1 MISLITPGG
10 FMSQTSL
17 ARHGHTLIL
26 AMLAAALSSQAMAAD
41 APPPIKP
48 GLWEMVNE
56 AQQLNG
62 QAMPDYT
69 AQMAQAMKD
78 MPPHMRKQMEAQM
91 KSHGVQMAPGAGGNM
106 AMRMCLTPEMLSQNR
121 WQKSDDNC
129 KSEIVSRSGST
140 WKWKVTCPQGK
151 GDGTT
156 TFTSNEA
163 YSTQMHMTMV
173 QDGRPQNMTMKHRAK
188 WLGADC
194 GAVKPVSPPPAPQK

>member
-1 MISLITPGG
+1 MFKDS
-10 FMSQTSL
+10 S
-17 ARHGHTLIL
+17 ARHGRSL
-26 AMLAAALSSQAMAAD
+26 ALATALAATLTTHAVAAD

-48 GLWEMVNE
+48 GLWEVVNE
-56 AQQLNG
+56 GQQLNG

-69 AQMAQAMKD
+69 AQMADAMKN
-78 MPPHMRKQMEAQM
+78 MPPQMRKQMEAQM
-91 KSHGVQMAPGAGGNM
+91 KSRGVQMAPGSGGGM
-106 AMRMCLTPEMLSQNR
+106 AVRMCLTPDMLAQNR
-121 WQKSDDNC
+121 WQKSEENC

-156 TFTSNEA
+156 TFSGSEA

-173 QDGRPQNMTMKHRAK
+173 HDGRPQTMDMTHRAK

-194 GAVKPVSPPPAPQK
+194 GSVKPVSPPPAPKK